1 MSKSQLAIPVFLLG
15 LLALPFA
22 TYSQALN
29 ETRIQNDI
37 QGTLH
42 RRNYFY
48 VGGEYVAQGNST
60 IAHGQIYVE
69 HLAPENIVHNE
80 PIVMI
85 HGRGMSG
92 TNFLNTP
99 DGRLGW
105 ADYFLSEGFEVSF
118 LLLLHRI
125 SLI

>member
-1 MSKSQLAIPVFLLG
+1 MFSCRRALYTLLG
-15 LLALPFA
+15 FA
-22 TYSQALN
+22 SLSFICSSSLDEYQPL
-29 ETRIQNDI
+29 DPM

-48 VGGEYVAQGNST
+48 VGGEYVPKGKSS
-60 IAHGQIYVE
+60 IAAGQIYVE
-69 HLAPENIVHNE
+69 RLTPEHVTQLAPIVIIPGHA
-80 PIVMI
+80 MT
-85 HGRGMSG
+85 G

-118 LLLLHRI
+118 SHFYLVFYAN
-125 SLI
+125 